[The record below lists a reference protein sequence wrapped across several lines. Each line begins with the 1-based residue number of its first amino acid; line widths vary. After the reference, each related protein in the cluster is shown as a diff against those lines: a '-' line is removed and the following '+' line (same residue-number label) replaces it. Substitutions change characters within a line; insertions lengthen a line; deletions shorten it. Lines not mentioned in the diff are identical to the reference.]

1 MPNRLA
7 RETSPYLLQHQDNP
21 VDWYPW
27 GDAALAA
34 AKELDKPIFLSIG
47 YSACHWCHVMERES
61 FENEEIAELM
71 NRLFV
76 NIKVDREERP
86 DLDSIYMTA
95 VQAMTGHGGWPMS
108 VFLTPNGEPF
118 YGGTYFP
125 NDERGGMPSF
135 PRVLKSVYD
144 AYRNRR
150 SDVVGNSARLV
161 EAIRSRTEAHRSI
174 EPITR
179 ALFHN
184 AYRTLSADFDD
195 IRGGTG
201 LQPKFPQPTLYEFLL
216 AHAVTAEN
224 QDAQSFASLT
234 LQKMADGGIHDQ
246 VGGGFHRYSV
256 DSVWL
261 VPHFEK
267 MLYDNA
273 QLASLYLH
281 AWQVSGEQLF
291 KDVATT
297 TLDYLAREM
306 RHEPTGAFWSATD
319 ADSEGEEGLF
329 FVWSHSEFMEVLG
342 AELGN
347 VVGSYWGVKRDGN
360 FEGRNILNVAAP
372 NEAIA
377 RKFGIS
383 TDELTD
389 QIAVARAKLYEHR
402 AHRVPPMTDD
412 KAVTSWNALALR
424 AFAEAG
430 AVLASSE
437 WLEIARANAEFLT
450 GVMTRPDGRLM
461 RTFTP
466 TETTSPDDASK
477 GTPSPILGFL
487 EEYGCL
493 ADALLTLYQS
503 DFEIR
508 WLHEAHRLCR
518 EAIRLFWDQEASAF
532 YDTGIDQESLVVRP
546 RDILDNA
553 QPSGLSAI
561 TFALLRCAELTG
573 DQELA
578 RYAAQSLR
586 SAVPLIQHAPAAVT
600 WWLRAAQF
608 YVNPVKQVV
617 IVGEMDDQR
626 TQELLA
632 EVRRQFRPDSVLALL
647 DPNDPARS
655 TTDLSLFEGRTMID
669 GEPTAYVCR
678 DYVCEL
684 PVTSPTALRQQLQAN

>member
-1 MPNRLA
+1 MPNRLVH
-7 RETSPYLLQHQDNP
+7 ETSPYLLQHKDNP

-27 GDAALAA
+27 GDAALAE
-34 AKELDKPIFLSIG
+34 AKASDKPIFLSIG

-61 FENEEIAELM
+61 FENEEIAEIM

-108 VFLTPNGEPF
+108 VFLTPDGEPF

-135 PRVLKSVYD
+135 PRVLQSVHD
-144 AYRNRR
+144 AYRNRHA
-150 SDVVGNSARLV
+150 DIVGNSARLV
-161 EAIRSRTEAHRSI
+161 AAIKSRTEAQQSI

-179 ALFHN
+179 ALFSN

-201 LQPKFPQPTLYEFLL
+201 IQPKFPQPTLYEFLL
-216 AHAVTAEN
+216 AHAESARN
-224 QDAQSFASLT
+224 DDALNFTSLT
-234 LQKMADGGIHDQ
+234 LTKMAEGGIHDQ

-281 AWQVSGEQLF
+281 AWQASRDQLF
-291 KDVATT
+291 KNVATS

-306 RHEPTGAFWSATD
+306 RHQPSGAFWSATD

-329 FVWSHSEFMEVLG
+329 FVWTHSEFMEVLG
-342 AELGN
+342 ADLGN

-360 FEGRNILNVAAP
+360 FEGRNILNVAATKD
-372 NEAIA
+372 AVA
-377 RKFGIS
+377 RKHGIG
-383 TDELTD
+383 TDELTSKITD
-389 QIAVARAKLYEHR
+389 ARAKLYELR
-402 AHRVPPMTDD
+402 ARRVPPMTDD

-430 AVLASSE
+430 AVFGRPD
-437 WLEIARANAEFLT
+437 WINIAKANAEFLT
-450 GVMTRPDGRLM
+450 GTMTRPDGRLM
-461 RTFTP
+461 RTF
-466 TETTSPDDASK
+466 SPADHGDATG
-477 GTPSPILGFL
+477 GTLSPILGFL
-487 EEYGCL
+487 EDYGCL
-493 ADALLTLYQS
+493 ADALLTLYQA

-518 EAIRLFWDQEASAF
+518 EAIRLFWDEESSAF
-532 YDTGIDQESLVVRP
+532 FDTGIDQEQLVVRP

-553 QPSGLSAI
+553 QPSGLAAI

-573 DQELA
+573 DQEVA
-578 RYAAQSLR
+578 RYAVQSLR
-586 SAVPLIQHAPAAVT
+586 SAVPLMQHAPAAVT

-608 YVNPVKQVV
+608 YVQSTKQVV
-617 IVGEMDDQR
+617 IVGELDDPR
-626 TQELLA
+626 TEELLA
-632 EVRRQFRPDSVLALL
+632 DVRRELRPDCVLALL
-647 DPNDPARS
+647 DPSDPARS
-655 TTDLSLFEGRTMID
+655 ASDLPLFEGRTMIG

-678 DYVCEL
+678 DYVCDL
-684 PVTSPTALRQQLQAN
+684 PVTTPAALRQQLLAS